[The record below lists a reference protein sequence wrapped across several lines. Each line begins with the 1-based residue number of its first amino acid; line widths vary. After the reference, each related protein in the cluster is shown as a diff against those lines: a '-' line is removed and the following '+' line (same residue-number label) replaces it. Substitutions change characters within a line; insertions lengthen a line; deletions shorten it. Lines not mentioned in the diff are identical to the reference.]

1 MTETAARRAVE
12 GFFAR
17 LRRRSRL
24 RRYRRIQALLAVES
38 LAGPVLDLGG
48 GPASFFAALFP
59 RPGQIVLVD
68 LDGGEVA
75 RAKERE
81 PAISAIVA
89 DGGRLPLAGRSVAAA
104 ICNSVIE
111 HVDDPEALAGEIRR
125 VGRSYFLQTPN
136 GGFPLE
142 THSFVAI
149 PFYHLIPSRRLKR
162 LACRL
167 FGGDMAYISRVRYLS
182 EPALRRLF
190 PEATVVYERVLG
202 LRKSFYVYH
211 SPAAGSKPS

>member
-1 MTETAARRAVE
+1 MTERLGRRAVQ
-12 GFFAR
+12 GLFAR
-17 LRRRSRL
+17 LRRHSRL

-68 LDGGEVA
+68 LDGGEVS

-89 DGGRLPLAGRSVAAA
+89 DGGRLPLAGGSVAAVV
-104 ICNSVIE
+104 CNSVIE
-111 HVDDPEALAGEIRR
+111 HVDDPAALAREIRR
-125 VGRSYFLQTPN
+125 VSRSYFLQTPN
-136 GGFPLE
+136 GKFPLE

-149 PFYHLIPSRRLKR
+149 PFYRLIPSRRLKR

-167 FGGDMAYISRVRYLS
+167 FGGDLAYISQVRYLS

-190 PEATVVYERVLG
+190 PEASVVYERLLG
-202 LRKSFYVYH
+202 LHKSFYVYH
-211 SPAAGSKPS
+211 SPAAGSEPS